1 MIPAA
6 MLPYL
11 IRFGAVVAIIAGLWI
26 TLLVHDHR
34 VVSAERERAQA
45 TLNKAILVADA
56 DAQVKANAATLA
68 LQKTEVTI
76 NQLKKDKANAL
87 AKLTHGTVCFDHSTV
102 GMLNNPNSAALP
114 TDTAKPVRD
123 DAAGLAAS
131 DTDVAGWVIEASS
144 LYAICSARLN
154 ALIGY
159 VK

>member
-11 IRFGAVVAIIAGLWI
+11 IRFGAVVAIVAGLWI

-34 VVSAERERAQA
+34 VARAERERAQA
-45 TLNKAILVADA
+45 TLNKAILIADA
-56 DAQVKANAATLA
+56 DAQVKANVATLA
-68 LQKTEVTI
+68 LRKTEATI

-87 AKLTHGTVCFDHSTV
+87 AKLTHGTACFDPSTV

-114 TDTAKPVRD
+114 TDTAKPARA

-131 DTDVAGWVIEASS
+131 DTDVADWILEARSR
-144 LYAICSARLN
+144 YAICSARLN